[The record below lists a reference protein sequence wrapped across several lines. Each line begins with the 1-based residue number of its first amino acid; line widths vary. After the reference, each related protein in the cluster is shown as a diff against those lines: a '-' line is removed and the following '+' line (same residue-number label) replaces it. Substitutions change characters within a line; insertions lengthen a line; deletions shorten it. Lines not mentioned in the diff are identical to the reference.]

1 MNRGPLSLRAIPF
14 KSLRAHPLRSTI
26 LLVLV
31 LAQALSA
38 MMGLLLVQSVKGE
51 LELAR
56 DRLGADI
63 LVYPSAGF
71 RSLDKSCVQMLGTPV
86 LYHKERASLARL
98 KDNEE
103 IERIAYQLYLS
114 DASGEGEAR
123 WIVGFD
129 PASDFVV
136 APWLDKGPRHLIP
149 SDAVAVGADVP
160 VTQAGTTFVFNKEW
174 RVDSRL
180 ERSGSE
186 YDNAVFVPFT
196 SLQQVIDD
204 ASAMGINTYSSID
217 PKRDYSVALLRISDG
232 KRVES
237 VTNWIN
243 LYVRRVEALH
253 SDVGL
258 VSTSSSLTKQSGAIG
273 VVTAVTWLLLLGALG
288 VAQSLMMNERRREM
302 SVWRIIGAS
311 NRVIARLFMRE
322 TLLIHLIGALGGVA
336 LAACFVVFGSFGFL
350 HREFLDASSILASAG
365 LAAAITVFIGWA
377 SARWSQ
383 SQVMRAANDSMLLMR

>member
-1 MNRGPLSLRAIPF
+1 MTRRPLSLRTIPF

-86 LYHKERASLARL
+86 LYHKERSTLARL

-136 APWLDKGPRHLIP
+136 SPWLDKGPRHLVP
-149 SDAVAVGADVP
+149 ADAVAVGADVP
-160 VTQAGTTFVFNKEW
+160 VTEAGTTFVFNREW
-174 RVDSRL
+174 PVDSRL

-186 YDNAVFVPFT
+186 YDNAVFVPFAA
-196 SLQQVIDD
+196 LQQVIDD
-204 ASAMGINTYSSID
+204 AAALGIDTYSSMD
-217 PKRDYSVALLRISDG
+217 PKRDYSVALLRITDG
-232 KRVES
+232 DRVES

-258 VSTSSSLTKQSGAIG
+258 VSTSSSLAKQSGAIG

-288 VAQSLMMNERRREM
+288 IAHSLMMNERRREM

-311 NRVIARLFMRE
+311 NRVIGRIFMRE
-322 TLLIHLIGALGGVA
+322 TLLIHLLGALGGVGLA
-336 LAACFVVFGSFGFL
+336 LCFVIFGSGAFL
-350 HREFLDASSILASAG
+350 HREFLEPSSILASAG
-365 LAAAITVFIGWA
+365 LAGAITVFTGWL

-383 SQVMRAANDSMLLMR
+383 SRLMRAATDSMLLMR